1 MKYLRPVAAVHA
13 LLLLVTIGCHGEA
26 TAIAPGEDKT
36 GIEIEFSS
44 PTMSKDAELVA
55 KARLRQAG
63 ARSYQVWRRDAVVK
77 ARVVSIAD
85 PTIVRALLGSTDG
98 SELAAPIADVA
109 RQAPYPEPP
118 ADVRQVAPDAL

>member
-1 MKYLRPVAAVHA
+1 VKYLRPFVALASFM
-13 LLLLVTIGCHGEA
+13 LLAAIGCHGET
-26 TAIAPGEDKT
+26 TAIAPGQEKT
-36 GIEIEFSS
+36 GVEIEFSS